1 MNHHNLDDLIIDNI
15 DPKDSKIKN
24 ILTIIAL
31 IIVIL
36 IIAIILTK
44 IILKD
49 PNTQRIAL
57 EENNTELISPELTLQ
72 HAAQSEESKKE
83 TMPPAPAQ
91 ETPVKESMAL
101 ADEEIS
107 APKKESAAS
116 TESQPIENTQKSK
129 IVSKI
134 VGPDEGISEY
144 AAAETIKEESK
155 PVSAQETAAPETTAM
170 ETTVPKTVAQ
180 ETAASEPSKRIE
192 KTVEQPI
199 QAEAA
204 KPSLQQTESSQYYI
218 QVGSFR
224 SMPSAQ
230 FLNVIKN
237 SGFEYHIVPEASSD
251 TKKLLIGPY
260 RTRSEADSAIM
271 RVKDRINKSAFVIK
285 K

>member
-15 DPKDSKIKN
+15 DPKNSKMKGL
-24 ILTIIAL
+24 LTIIAL

-36 IIAIILTK
+36 IVAIILTK

-72 HAAQSEESKKE
+72 HAAETQESKKD
-83 TMPPAPAQ
+83 TVLPAVPAQ
-91 ETPVKESMAL
+91 EE
-101 ADEEIS
+101 
-107 APKKESAAS
+107 PKKDEMSLSTQEVSPPAQESAVPA
-116 TESQPIENTQKSK
+116 ESQPAQSTQKTE

-134 VGPDEGISEY
+134 VEPDEELSEY
-144 AAAETIKEESK
+144 TAAETMEDEPKET
-155 PVSAQETAAPETTAM
+155 VAPETA
-170 ETTVPKTVAQ
+170 PA
-180 ETAASEPSKRIE
+180 PSKITE
-192 KTVEQPI
+192 KIIAQPVPEEPVATPKSP
-199 QAEAA
+199 QSPA
-204 KPSLQQTESSQYYI
+204 TSSQYYI

-237 SGFEYHIVPEASSD
+237 SGFEYHIIPEPLND

-260 RTRSEADSAIM
+260 ESRSEADAAII